1 MKRKLV
7 KQGNNALT
15 LTLPKKWLDK
25 YNLKPGNVVFI
36 KDIENELI
44 IAAKP
49 VNTQKKETIDLDKY
63 KDIIPKYIHSLYRQG
78 VTEIIVK
85 FSDLN
90 LLNIVQKTI
99 SENIIGYEIIEQE
112 KNKAIIRNIAEINEG
127 NFDQTFRRLFRINES
142 MFNSIDDIKSLIH
155 LESTNNKLS
164 NYCRRYISNKLY
176 EGQLA
181 LLTYL
186 VVETQERLADEILFL
201 VKLSKDLT
209 NIEKEYITKANKF
222 YKLCHEI
229 YYSQDPHKLSS
240 SAIKYKN
247 TIAELLNS
255 KCSETVKH
263 YLSNIFYYIGLILS
277 YKLQLLFVK

>member
-112 KNKAIIRNIAEINEG
+112 KNKAIIYN
-127 NFDQTFRRLFRINES
+127 
-142 MFNSIDDIKSLIH
+142 
-155 LESTNNKLS
+155 
-164 NYCRRYISNKLY
+164 
-176 EGQLA
+176 
-181 LLTYL
+181 
-186 VVETQERLADEILFL
+186 
-201 VKLSKDLT
+201 
-209 NIEKEYITKANKF
+209 
-222 YKLCHEI
+222 
-229 YYSQDPHKLSS
+229 
-240 SAIKYKN
+240 
-247 TIAELLNS
+247 
-255 KCSETVKH
+255 
-263 YLSNIFYYIGLILS
+263 
-277 YKLQLLFVK
+277 